1 MCHFFVS
8 INNLNITLY
17 INAHTEMSILKYF
30 RKRTEDDQ
38 QVIGGEGGEKDEH
51 VNCMDG
57 Y

>member
-1 MCHFFVS
+1 MCHCFVS
-8 INNLNITLY
+8 INNLNIPLY

-38 QVIGGEGGEKDEH
+38 QVIGGEGEEKDEH